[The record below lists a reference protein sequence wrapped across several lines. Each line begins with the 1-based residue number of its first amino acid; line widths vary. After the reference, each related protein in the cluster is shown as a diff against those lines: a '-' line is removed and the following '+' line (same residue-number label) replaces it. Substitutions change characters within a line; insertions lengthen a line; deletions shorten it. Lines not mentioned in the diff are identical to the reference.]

1 MCVPPSARD
10 STNQRNSTAS
20 TVCDLAGTVCT
31 RRVVCRVYLTP
42 SGPGRR
48 EPTIQVSFSSAIKA
62 VPAAIQANRE
72 SARRRANLCGPS
84 YTACRGTRTHE
95 RANDTSR
102 RNIRCGNS
110 QGSHDRWDRAVPA
123 AASLAPPR
131 WCIGREGAPGWM
143 FVRGALRANVVAT
156 TPASIT
162 SRSSMTAIVLLAA
175 LFRVSSRFIVTHF
188 SAHPATARAV
198 HIPVPCRLRW
208 REAAQQPRLVALSAV
223 CPFPIAARR
232 TRLHRRREPTT
243 VRKCTPRRA
252 SSGSPG

>member
-31 RRVVCRVYLTP
+31 RRVVCRVYLT
-42 SGPGRR
+42 SGPAVAGNPPSRGDAHRSPDGGCIPSPTEHALVATALTRAAGAHSRSDLPIMTRR
-48 EPTIQVSFSSAIKA
+48 SFSSAIKA

-72 SARRRANLCGPS
+72 SARRRASLCGPS

-102 RNIRCGNS
+102 RNTRCGNW

-143 FVRGALRANVVAT
+143 FVRGRYEQMWWRPLQRR
-156 TPASIT
+156 
-162 SRSSMTAIVLLAA
+162 SR
-175 LFRVSSRFIVTHF
+175 RDR
-188 SAHPATARAV
+188 
-198 HIPVPCRLRW
+198 
-208 REAAQQPRLVALSAV
+208 Q
-223 CPFPIAARR
+223 
-232 TRLHRRREPTT
+232 
-243 VRKCTPRRA
+243 
-252 SSGSPG
+252 